1 MRIELPEIE
10 PGFLIYHPERCM
22 DDEEYYRFCIN
33 NSDLRIE
40 REPNGEIVI
49 MPPPGGETSYRN
61 NELTRQLGNWA
72 RKDGRGMAFDSS
84 GEFFLPKGAAYMPDA
99 GWVLKSRLAKL
110 SKDEKR
116 RFPHLCPDF
125 VVELLSPSDRLSR
138 ARRKMQTWID
148 NGAQLGWLIDA
159 DHRTVYVY
167 RPGQP
172 PEQLTDITHV
182 DGEGPVEGFRLE
194 LEDIWKGL

>member
-1 MRIELPEIE
+1 MMTNIIKFCMR
-10 PGFLIYHPERCM
+10 
-22 DDEEYYRFCIN
+22 

-40 REPNGEIVI
+40 REPDEEIIIV
-49 MPPPGGETSYRN
+49 PPPGGETSYRN
-61 NELTRQLGNWA
+61 SKLTAQLMSWA
-72 RKDGRGMAFDSS
+72 EKDGRGVGFDSS
-84 GEFFLPKGAAYMPDA
+84 GEFLLPKGAAYMPDA
-99 GWVLKSRLAKL
+99 CWVLKSRLAKL
-110 SKDEKR
+110 SKDQKR
-116 RFPHLCPDF
+116 RFPPLCPDF

-138 ARRKMQTWID
+138 AKRKMQIWID